1 MPAEAVLAADHAA
14 EVATAREAA
23 AWAVAAWAAAAMDFA
38 MERVEMATEAA
49 AEAAEVAEA
58 AAEAAMARQAAA
70 PAAAAAVWTTEVAAV
85 SLETAAEAGKDAAM
99 PPTKRQKRARP
110 TDTSGRALIDAG
122 EFGRLQVQEGTMA
135 CALKTFQE
143 AALQRWA
150 SDDGSWEADGLRICD
165 GMPVSFVSNL
175 GGDNRLLLDEPTTL
189 AAAAVTSSSSSSIGQ
204 SDQTDGTRAMAQA
217 SMEEAAQPTSP
228 IVEKRAR

>member
-1 MPAEAVLAADHAA
+1 
-14 EVATAREAA
+14 
-23 AWAVAAWAAAAMDFA
+23 
-38 MERVEMATEAA
+38 
-49 AEAAEVAEA
+49 
-58 AAEAAMARQAAA
+58 
-70 PAAAAAVWTTEVAAV
+70 
-85 SLETAAEAGKDAAM
+85 
-99 PPTKRQKRARP
+99 
-110 TDTSGRALIDAG
+110 
-122 EFGRLQVQEGTMA
+122 MA